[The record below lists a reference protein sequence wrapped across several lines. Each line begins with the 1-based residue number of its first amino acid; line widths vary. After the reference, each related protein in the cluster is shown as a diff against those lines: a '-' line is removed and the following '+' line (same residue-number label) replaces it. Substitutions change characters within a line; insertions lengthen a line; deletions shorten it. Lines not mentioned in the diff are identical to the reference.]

1 MGLRPLRPRN
11 WRQIELPGRLARLLP
26 DRFRSSEQG
35 SALMFGV
42 RMVLAVAV
50 TFLLIGVSGYLALE
64 HELASK
70 QIADFAA
77 SQRADAK
84 SFEAYAAR
92 APTSTAA
99 IVNVDGLL
107 NAVASRPGTLE
118 ATLIDS
124 RHRIVAS
131 ANDATVGKFDSDPP
145 IDAALQRGLRYAGRE
160 NDPKADR
167 RDFEF
172 VMPFYVGGVR
182 YAFEVTYD
190 HRAYDAQLGRVRT
203 IVAVIAL
210 LALLCGGVVFYLVGG
225 RRLMR
230 DHRSVL
236 RRATRDGLTD
246 LPNQRAFQDDFPQAV
261 ASAIRYGDALALAL
275 LDVDD
280 FKLIN
285 DRRGH
290 PQGDAIL
297 RRVAAILRDSRP
309 GDRAYRIGGDEF
321 AVLLSHTDADGAR
334 VLARRISRELAD
346 AGVQVSIGVSVLRP
360 GVGAEILRVEADSAL
375 YEAKRKGGNG
385 AAHFDDIRAQVVVT
399 TPEKKQAVLQLID
412 EGCLSI
418 VYQPIWNFETKRL
431 LGVEALMRPDPRYE
445 LSGPMEAFDIAEQLG
460 RVHRLD
466 ALCVRAAL
474 DSAPELKP
482 GELLFVNVHPLTL
495 DLDSQDSGWLCD
507 PVARAG
513 LEPEQVVIEVTERF
527 GGRTASVVK
536 CLRGLRR
543 EGFQIAVDDVGTG
556 NSGLEM
562 LRELEAEFVK
572 IDRSVVAASATEP
585 GARAVL
591 MAMATFAHQTGA
603 FVIAEGI
610 EDEDTLRFLRTF
622 HERDVSDQAIIQG
635 GQGFRLGRPAPAAA
649 HASTGALA
657 GIPPAPAQ
665 AGRR

>member
-1 MGLRPLRPRN
+1 MGPRPLWPHRSPR
-11 WRQIELPGRLARLLP
+11 IALPRLARLLP
-26 DRFRSSEQG
+26 ERLRSREGS
-35 SALMFGV
+35 SALVFGL

-64 HELASK
+64 HELASR
-70 QIADFAA
+70 QIADFAS
-77 SQRADAK
+77 SQRADAR

-99 IVNVDGLL
+99 IADIDRLL
-107 NAVASRPGTLE
+107 DAVASRPGTLE

-124 RHRIVAS
+124 QNRIVAS
-131 ANDATVGKFDSDPP
+131 ADDATVGEFDSDQP
-145 IDAALQRGLRYAGRE
+145 IDAALQRGLRYAGHE
-160 NDPKADR
+160 NDPMADR

-172 VMPFYVGGVR
+172 IVPIRVAGIR
-182 YAFEVTYD
+182 YAYEVTYD

-210 LALLCGGVVFYLVGG
+210 LSLLGGGVVFYLVGG

-246 LPNQRAFQDDFPQAV
+246 LPNQRAFQDEFPQAV
-261 ASAIRYGDALALAL
+261 ASAIRYGDALAIAL

-309 GDRAYRIGGDEF
+309 GDRAFRIGGDEF

-334 VLARRISRELAD
+334 VLARRISRELTD
-346 AGVQVSIGVSVLRP
+346 AGVQVSMGVSALRP
-360 GVGAEILRVEADSAL
+360 GVGAEILRAEADSAL

-385 AAHFDDIRAQVVVT
+385 AAHFEDIRAQVVVT
-399 TPEKKQAVLQLID
+399 TPEKKEAVLRLID
-412 EGCLSI
+412 EGCLST
-418 VYQPIWNFETKRL
+418 VYQPIWNFETQSP
-431 LGVEALMRPDPRYE
+431 LGVEALMRPDPRYG

-460 RVHRLD
+460 RVHQLD
-466 ALCVRAAL
+466 ALCVQAAL
-474 DSAPELKP
+474 RSAPELKP

-495 DLDSQDSGWLCD
+495 DLDPDASDWLRD
-507 PVARAG
+507 PVLRAG
-513 LEPEQVVIEVTERF
+513 LEPEQIVVEVTERF

-562 LRELEAEFVK
+562 LRELEAEYVK

-591 MAMATFAHQTGA
+591 MAMATFASQTGA

-610 EDEDTLRFLRTF
+610 EDEETLRFLRGL
-622 HERDVSDQAIIQG
+622 HERDVFDHAIIQG
-635 GQGFRLGRPAPAAA
+635 GQGFRLGRPEPAVA
-649 HASTGALA
+649 
-657 GIPPAPAQ
+657 
-665 AGRR
+665 RRPQVPSQ

>member
-1 MGLRPLRPRN
+1 VGHRPLWPRG
-11 WRQIELPGRLARLLP
+11 WRQIEAPRRLARLLP
-26 DRFRSSEQG
+26 ERLRSREG
-35 SALMFGV
+35 NSALAFGL
-42 RMVLAVAV
+42 RMGLAVAV

-64 HELASK
+64 HELANR
-70 QIADFAA
+70 QIADFAS
-77 SQRADAK
+77 SQRADAR
-84 SFEAYAAR
+84 SFEAFAAH
-92 APTSTAA
+92 APTSTSA
-99 IVNVDGLL
+99 IATVDRLL

-124 RHRIVAS
+124 QKRIVAS
-131 ANDATVGKFDSDPP
+131 ADDAVVGMHDSDQP
-145 IDAALQRGLRYAGRE
+145 IDAALRSGLRYAGRE

-172 VMPFYVGGVR
+172 VVPLYVGGVR

-210 LALLCGGVVFYLVGG
+210 LSLLGGGVVFYLVGG

-230 DHRSVL
+230 DHRTVL

-261 ASAIRYGDALALAL
+261 ASAVRYGDALAIAL

-297 RRVAAILRDSRP
+297 SRVAAILRDSRP
-309 GDRAYRIGGDEF
+309 GDRAFRIGGDEF

-346 AGVQVSIGVSVLRP
+346 AGVQVSMGVSALRP
-360 GVGAEILRVEADSAL
+360 GVGAEILRAEADSAL

-385 AAHFDDIRAQVVVT
+385 AAHFEDIRAQVVVT
-399 TPEKKQAVLQLID
+399 TPEKKEAVLRLID
-412 EGCLSI
+412 EGSLSI
-418 VYQPIWNFETKRL
+418 VYQPIWNFETQSL
-431 LGVEALMRPDPRYE
+431 LGVEALMRPDPRYG

-460 RVHRLD
+460 RVHQLD
-466 ALCVRAAL
+466 ALCVQAAL
-474 DSAPELKP
+474 RSAPELKP
-482 GELLFVNVHPLTL
+482 GQLLFVNVHPLTL
-495 DLDSQDSGWLCD
+495 DLDPDASDWLRD
-507 PVARAG
+507 PVMRAG
-513 LEPEQVVIEVTERF
+513 LAPEQIVVEVTERF

-536 CLRGLRR
+536 CLRGLRQ

-562 LRELEAEFVK
+562 LRELEAEYVK

-591 MAMATFAHQTGA
+591 MAMATFASQTGA

-610 EDEDTLRFLRTF
+610 EDEETLRFLRGL
-622 HERDVSDQAIIQG
+622 HERDVFDHAIIQG
-635 GQGFRLGRPAPAAA
+635 GQGFRLGRPEPAVA
-649 HASTGALA
+649 
-657 GIPPAPAQ
+657 
-665 AGRR
+665 RRQQVPQ